1 MNLVSRI
8 IPGALNNANKDA
20 IDWNYHGLLAYGCQS
35 TVVVLD
41 TQSFRVLQCME
52 KYYEPIIKVKWCPDK
67 FYHNIDDPYSL
78 KLASADSSGN
88 ILIWDVYKSSVQTE
102 FRDGNKLISDMI
114 WYLTD
119 DNSQL
124 LLVIYSPNIV
134 TLWNA
139 QTGTKIWRIIYDH
152 ERQRDTESFLQIIQ
166 DPFNH
171 QRAILLGQSS
181 LTFIEDFSPINTPS
195 GQNRRFYIS
204 NTNNNNTNNNNTNNN
219 KQQNPMPNNYNR
231 SPSMTSISSASSQ
244 LTTRLKTIM
253 EGNEYSK
260 QDDQSSLSIVSL
272 TDCIQILFHPIHRHL
287 ILIVYPREILIF
299 DLQILQTVGNILCEK
314 GSAAFYKIYGCSLHD
329 TFICF
334 HESGTISIR
343 NRHLEN
349 STITALQSSNCLLND
364 FVIDLT
370 YDLIYYSD
378 PFRLVKNTRIC
389 SFSVSPKDETSISLI
404 LTDGKVLFW
413 NIDQKNFS
421 TLSNNEINNE
431 GNIGNRIPLGGV
443 MFSAPHGPYVIN
455 MCPPMTAKN
464 WKEWQPLL
472 AVGCTNGDIVIFDL
486 MDGTI
491 QRQLAVHSCTVR
503 GLLWLSSQII
513 LSWAYQ
519 TPGDGRST
527 VRNEICMIDFQSGR
541 QESFRSE
548 VTHEESPIESL
559 KVSQSK
565 NYLIILFRDQP
576 FELWDLKS
584 FTLIRRL
591 PKKCPRILA
600 LDWSP
605 NVLVMKRSSGES
617 NTLVATRSLSS
628 GESEHDTNRTSK
640 EAENALSDHEKKTAR
655 ENFIFTDEY
664 NLLYHFYVE
673 GRTIKEVATV
683 PPDHSSSAA
692 TDLVLKGDYLLSGD
706 IDGVIQ
712 IFNIK
717 LKQSKT
723 FNTRRSPIR
732 KVRFAPGKGN
742 FRAFILFNDGVDI
755 WDIRDRDRIST
766 LKYPRDTIQVTDGEW
781 ASSDKIILACSDHC
795 LRIYEMNLVDSSSS
809 LEFQTIQ
816 QSTFYSYLLPA
827 RHANLLKHLLCIT
840 NGSLDDLIKKCED
853 TNLNGILEK
862 ELSKI
867 DIKSKNYLTN
877 TNSTIDRCLF
887 IANLFNDSWEQYFW
901 RLTEYY
907 LYEYGTIIEN
917 SNRPLSLLSSY
928 DLLLDSKTFEQIQ
941 LERTIRRDIKSLSSS
956 SSINHCIDSYIALK
970 QIDRAVQ
977 LLLDT
982 DPNNDTYALN
992 SIKACLIS
1000 SMHKQPNEISKNT
1013 VTKLVATNLIANGK
1027 VDEGVQLLC
1036 TIDLCAE
1043 ACRYLQDHNQWE
1055 RSIWL
1060 AKLRLK
1066 TNSSEYIDVIK
1077 RWSEYIRLYSQT
1089 SKMNSALILITC
1101 GQFRRA
1107 IEILHNQGATELA
1120 IRLFICCKQ
1129 FGIDD
1134 GTKGEKLFDDYMDL
1148 MKSFGFASIANDYRT
1163 ILV

>member
-20 IDWNYHGLLAYGCQS
+20 IDWNYNGLLAYGCQS

-52 KYYEPIIKVKWCPDK
+52 KYHDPIIKVKWCPDQ

-78 KLASADSSGN
+78 KLASADSTGN
-88 ILIWDVYKSSVQTE
+88 ILIWDVYKSSVQAE

-114 WYLTD
+114 WYLS
-119 DNSQL
+119 DNNPQL
-124 LLVIYSPNIV
+124 LLVIHSPNIV
-134 TLWNA
+134 TLWNT
-139 QTGTKIWRIIYDH
+139 QTGTKIWRIVYDH

-171 QRAILLGQSS
+171 QRAILLGQTS
-181 LTFIEDFSPINTPS
+181 LTLIEDFSPINSPS

-204 NTNNNNTNNNNTNNN
+204 NSNNNTTNTNNN
-219 KQQNPMPNNYNR
+219 KQQSPIASNNHR
-231 SPSMTSISSASSQ
+231 TPSISSISSTSSQ
-244 LTTRLKTIM
+244 LTTRLKTII
-253 EGNEYSK
+253 EGSEHSK
-260 QDDQSSLSIVSL
+260 QDDQSSSTVVSL
-272 TDCIQILFHPIHRHL
+272 NDCIQILFHPIHRHL
-287 ILIVYPREILIF
+287 ILIVYSREILIF

-314 GSAAFYKIYGCSLHD
+314 TSAAFYKIYGCHLRD

-343 NRHLEN
+343 TRHLEN
-349 STITALQSSNCLLND
+349 STITALQSSKTLLNE

-389 SFSVSPKDETSISLI
+389 SFSVSPKDETSICVI

-421 TLSNNEINNE
+421 ILSNSETNNE

-443 MFSAPHGPYVIN
+443 MFSAPPGPYVLN
-455 MCPPMTAKN
+455 MCPPMTVKN
-464 WKEWQPLL
+464 WKEWQALL
-472 AVGCTNGDIVIFDL
+472 AIGCTNGDIVFFDL
-486 MDGTI
+486 TDGII

-503 GLLWLSSQII
+503 GVLWLSSQII
-513 LSWAYQ
+513 LSWGYQ
-519 TPGDGRST
+519 TPSDGRST
-527 VRNEICMIDFQSGR
+527 VRNEIFMIHFQTGR
-541 QESFRSE
+541 QEPFRSE
-548 VTHEESPIESL
+548 ITHEESPIESL

-600 LDWSP
+600 LDWSS
-605 NVLVMKRSSGES
+605 NILVMKKTSGETNTLPSTKSHS
-617 NTLVATRSLSS
+617 NT
-628 GESEHDTNRTSK
+628 ESEHDVNRPSNESENTS
-640 EAENALSDHEKKTAR
+640 NDHEKKLSR

-706 IDGVIQ
+706 IDGIIQ
-712 IFNIK
+712 IYNIK

-766 LKYPRDTIQVTDGEW
+766 LKYPRDTIQVTDGDW

-795 LRIYEMNLVDSSSS
+795 LRIYEMNLIDSSSS
-809 LEFQTIQ
+809 LEFQKII
-816 QSTFYSYLLPA
+816 QSTLYPYLITA
-827 RHANLLKHLLCIT
+827 RHANLLKHLLCII
-840 NGSLDDLIKKCED
+840 NGSLDELIKKCED
-853 TNLNGILEK
+853 TNLSGILEK
-862 ELSKI
+862 ELSTV
-867 DIKSKNYLTN
+867 DAESKNFLTN
-877 TNSTIDRCLF
+877 TKLTIDRCLF
-887 IANLFNDSWEQYFW
+887 IARLFNDSWEQYFW

-907 LYEYGTIIEN
+907 LYEYGIIDEN
-917 SNRPLSLLSSY
+917 SNRQLSLLSSY

-941 LERTIRRDIKSLSSS
+941 LERTIRRDIKSLASS
-956 SSINHCIDSYIALK
+956 SSINHCIDSYIVLK

-982 DPNNDTYALN
+982 DPNDDTYALN
-992 SIKACLIS
+992 CIKACLIS
-1000 SMHKQPNEISKNT
+1000 SMQKQSNETSKNT

-1066 TNSSEYIDVIK
+1066 SNSQEYTDVIK
-1077 RWSEYIRLYSQT
+1077 RWSEHIRNYSQT
-1089 SKMNSALILITC
+1089 SKMNSALILISC

-1107 IEILHNQGATELA
+1107 IEVLHNQGATELA
-1120 IRLFICCKQ
+1120 IRLFVCCKQ

-1134 GTKGEKLFDDYMDL
+1134 GTIGEKLFDDYMDL
-1148 MKSFGFASIANDYRT
+1148 MGSFGFTSIANDYRT
-1163 ILV
+1163 TVVV